1 MHNPSE
7 KHLGREIRMVS
18 NQISRYLGSIPAQ
31 CQGESLT
38 PMQRMF
44 IGVIYDRTIR
54 DGQAM
59 FQRDLEKAFNIRRS
73 TVTGTL
79 QLMEKKGLILR
90 RPVEGDARLKELRLT
105 EAAVQIHDQIDQGI
119 ESMEHKLR
127 QGLSDKEV
135 EQLYHMLEIISRN
148 LGEDG

>member
-7 KHLGREIRMVS
+7 KHLGREIRRVS
-18 NQISRYLGSIPAQ
+18 NQIARYLGGIPAQ
-31 CQGESLT
+31 YQGESLT

-44 IGVIYDRTIR
+44 IGAIYDRTIR

-59 FQRDLEKAFNIRRS
+59 FQRDLEKIFNIRRS

-79 QLMEKKGLILR
+79 QLMEKRGLILR
-90 RPVEGDARLKELRLT
+90 RPVAGDARLKELRLT
-105 EAAVQIHDQIDQGI
+105 EPAVQIHDQIDQGI

-127 QGLSDKEV
+127 QGLSDEEV
-135 EQLYHMLEIISRN
+135 EQLRRMLGIISRN
-148 LGEDG
+148 LSDAD